1 MCVSKN
7 LFGFLF
13 SALLIIFFLGCD
25 NRKVFEENSEIPA
38 SLWDQDQLVPFQFNI
53 SDTSIGYNI
62 LLNIRHTGLYQY
74 RNIWIKV
81 YSTIPSG
88 KKSEKMVE
96 LMLAQPDG
104 KWLGSGMGDI
114 WDNSILVQ
122 KNVKFPLTGNY
133 KMELQQYMRKEKL
146 PFIMDVGVRVEKL
159 SN

>member
-7 LFGFLF
+7 LFGLLF

-25 NRKVFEENSEIPA
+25 NKKVFEENSEIPA
-38 SLWDQDQLVPFQFNI
+38 SLWDQDQIVPFQFNI
-53 SDTSIGYNI
+53 ADTSLGYNI

-146 PFIMDVGVRVEKL
+146 PFIMDVGVRVEKI
-159 SN
+159 SY